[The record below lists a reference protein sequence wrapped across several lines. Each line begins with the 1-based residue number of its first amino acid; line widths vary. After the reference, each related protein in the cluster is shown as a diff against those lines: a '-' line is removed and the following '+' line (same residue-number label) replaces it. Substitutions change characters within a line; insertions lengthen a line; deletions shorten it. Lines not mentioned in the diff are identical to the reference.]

1 MEFHAEKNERL
12 DKFLA
17 AHYASVSRSRFQQL
31 IKNGAVKV
39 NDRPSIKP
47 SLRIKLGDRIIIN
60 EEKLSNARKDFAI
73 EPEPNIPLNIAYED
87 KDILVIDKPAGLLV
101 HPTPSQRQHTLVN
114 ALIALYPNIISVGE
128 NPLRPGIVHRLDKDT
143 SGLIIIAKNQNAFL
157 AMKRQFLKKTIIKK
171 YLALVEGVPRD
182 KEGVIKYDIRPSK
195 KNRLKKV
202 AIKKTFD
209 KFRTKRSTRAA
220 TTVYK
225 VREII
230 ANQFALVE
238 AQPLTGRTHQI
249 RVHMAAIGTPI
260 AGDRL
265 YGSKTKIPR
274 QFLHAYYL
282 KFITPSGKPIT
293 LETKLPEDLKEVL
306 IKIKK

>member
-17 AHYASVSRSRFQQL
+17 AHYASVSRSRFQRL
-31 IKNGAVKV
+31 IKDGAVKV
-39 NDRPSIKP
+39 NDRLVIKP
-47 SLRIKLGDRIIIN
+47 SLKLKLEDRIVIN

-73 EPEPNIPLNIAYED
+73 EPEPDIPLNIAYED

-101 HPTPSQRQHTLVN
+101 HPTPSQRQHTLAN
-114 ALIALYPNIISVGE
+114 ALIALYPNIINVGE

-143 SGLIIIAKNQNAFL
+143 SGLIIVAKNQNAFL

-182 KEGVIKYDIRPSK
+182 KEGVIEYDIRPSK

-202 AIKKTFD
+202 AVTKLSEEKK
-209 KFRTKRSTRAA
+209 KSRRAA
-220 TTVYK
+220 KTLYK
-225 VREII
+225 IRETFGEK
-230 ANQFALVE
+230 FALVE
-238 AQPLTGRTHQI
+238 IQPLTGRTHQI
-249 RVHMAAIGTPI
+249 RVHLAAIGTPI
-260 AGDRL
+260 VGDTL
-265 YGSKTKIPR
+265 YSSKSKLLKR

-282 KFITPSGKPIT
+282 KFTAPNGTPLA
-293 LETKLPEDLKEVL
+293 LEAELPEDLKKVL
-306 IKIKK
+306 EAIT